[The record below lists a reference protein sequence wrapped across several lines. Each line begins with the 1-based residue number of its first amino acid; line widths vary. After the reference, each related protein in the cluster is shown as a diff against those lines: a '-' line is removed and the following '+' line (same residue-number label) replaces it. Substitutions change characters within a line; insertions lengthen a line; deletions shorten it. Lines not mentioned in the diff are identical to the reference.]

1 MFNVRRVQIADLR
14 STSPRGIGYNL
25 ISRALMGNRIPERCS
40 CYQSDGRWNFF
51 TKATS
56 TMAASI
62 STNMKLETKHRARSM
77 ENWNDV
83 SRTWSVDRP
92 LRGELQTLDS
102 RSVELSPTEG
112 RFVFPSDPRRAK
124 VVLQG
129 SMEFLESPAIE
140 EIWVDW
146 LQPIQSWRF
155 STTTCDQVS
164 SNSFFP

>member
-1 MFNVRRVQIADLR
+1 
-14 STSPRGIGYNL
+14 
-25 ISRALMGNRIPERCS
+25 
-40 CYQSDGRWNFF
+40 
-51 TKATS
+51 
-56 TMAASI
+56 MAESI
-62 STNMKLETKHRARSM
+62 STNMKLETEHRARSM

-112 RFVFPSDPRRAK
+112 RFVFPFDPRRGK

-146 LQPIQSWRF
+146 LLPIQS
-155 STTTCDQVS
+155 
-164 SNSFFP
+164 